1 MAFSSLFSSLGSVET
16 AALTNS
22 KARFFPSL
30 PAVATLPAI
39 AFLVVIHR
47 TVLAGL
53 FAIWLVRRKRYRANR
68 CDQNRKQNFRVVLH
82 GLSFVPT
89 AVGATKNSR
98 VELGVQKRLFMFA
111 KTQTGCL
118 EGTDAQPIRQRSDDI
133 RLALALTYITLGW
146 MTIEGAA
153 ALLLGWAS
161 KSLLLEA
168 FGIDSVIELFSA
180 AVLLWRLRVEA
191 SGTATSEHVNLVERR
206 AARLV
211 GYSLYVLVA
220 YVVLNSGYGLFIAKR
235 ITDTHESVWGIL
247 IGAVAKVGMPVLAG
261 YKLKIAA
268 RLNSRALRADA
279 VESITCGYLSI
290 VLMIGLAATRLLG
303 WWWLDSVAALA
314 LIPFLITEARAAVCG
329 ECDCG
334 EAE

>member
-1 MAFSSLFSSLGSVET
+1 MFNPSRSSTATRPLVQHKAKAQMESVDSR
-16 AALTNS
+16 AD
-22 KARFFPSL
+22 
-30 PAVATLPAI
+30 AV
-39 AFLVVIHR
+39 
-47 TVLAGL
+47 
-53 FAIWLVRRKRYRANR
+53 
-68 CDQNRKQNFRVVLH
+68 
-82 GLSFVPT
+82 
-89 AVGATKNSR
+89 
-98 VELGVQKRLFMFA
+98 
-111 KTQTGCL
+111 
-118 EGTDAQPIRQRSDDI
+118 
-133 RLALALTYITLGW
+133 RLALLLTYITVGW

-153 ALLLGWAS
+153 SLLLGWAS

-168 FGIDSVIELFSA
+168 FGVDSVIELFSA

-191 SGTATSEHVNLVERR
+191 SGSATSEHVDLVEHR

-211 GYSLYVLVA
+211 GYSLYALVV

-247 IGAVAKVGMPVLAG
+247 IGAVAKVGMPILAG
-261 YKLKIAA
+261 YKLKVAA

-314 LIPFLITEARAAVCG
+314 LILFITKEAHAAISGEPCSACKETSFLHQRRDEEG
-329 ECDCG
+329 G
-334 EAE
+334 G

>member
-1 MAFSSLFSSLGSVET
+1 MTTENLVEDKTMLFMSS
-16 AALTNS
+16 
-22 KARFFPSL
+22 
-30 PAVATLPAI
+30 
-39 AFLVVIHR
+39 
-47 TVLAGL
+47 
-53 FAIWLVRRKRYRANR
+53 RAN
-68 CDQNRKQNFRVVLH
+68 
-82 GLSFVPT
+82 
-89 AVGATKNSR
+89 AV
-98 VELGVQKRLFMFA
+98 
-111 KTQTGCL
+111 
-118 EGTDAQPIRQRSDDI
+118 
-133 RLALALTYITLGW
+133 RLALLLTYITLGW

-153 ALLLGWAS
+153 SLLLGWAS

-191 SGTATSEHVNLVERR
+191 SGVAVAEHVDAVEDR

-211 GYSLYVLVA
+211 GYSLYALVA

-247 IGAVAKVGMPVLAG
+247 IGAVAKVGMPILAA
-261 YKLKIAA
+261 YKLKVAA

-279 VESITCGYLSI
+279 IESITCGYLSI

-314 LIPFLITEARAAVCG
+314 LIPFLIKEARAAIAG
-329 ECDCG
+329 DECCSH
-334 EAE
+334 AESKQR

>member
-1 MAFSSLFSSLGSVET
+1 
-16 AALTNS
+16 
-22 KARFFPSL
+22 
-30 PAVATLPAI
+30 
-39 AFLVVIHR
+39 
-47 TVLAGL
+47 
-53 FAIWLVRRKRYRANR
+53 
-68 CDQNRKQNFRVVLH
+68 
-82 GLSFVPT
+82 
-89 AVGATKNSR
+89 
-98 VELGVQKRLFMFA
+98 MFA
-111 KTQTGCL
+111 KTRTPCL

-191 SGTATSEHVNLVERR
+191 NGVAAVEHVDAVERR

-220 YVVLNSGYGLFIAKR
+220 YAILNSGYGLFIAKR
-235 ITDTHESVWGIL
+235 LTDTHESVWGIV
-247 IGAVAKVGMPVLAG
+247 IGAVAKVGMPILAG
-261 YKLKIAA
+261 YKLKVAT

-290 VLMIGLAATRLLG
+290 VLMIGLAATWLLG

-314 LIPFLITEARAAVCG
+314 LIPFLIKEARAAITG
-329 ECDCG
+329 EPCSACNDMSLRTSTRDQEG
-334 EAE
+334 SG